1 MKPKNLTPIVLAKLG
16 FPRPLDYDVKLDGSL
31 AVIDSNGQKYVL
43 PKKDWERLVGDEL
56 KRPQVAER
64 MQKL

>member
-1 MKPKNLTPIVLAKLG
+1 MKPKSLTPLVLAKLG
-16 FPRPLDYDVKLDGSL
+16 FPKPLDYDVKPDGSL
-31 AVIDSNGQKYVL
+31 AVVDSNGQKYIL
-43 PKKDWERLVGDEL
+43 PKKDWEGLVNDEL